1 MNTFESIHTPNYAD
15 FQQTMLAYYAAHGRS
30 FPWRTTN
37 DPYSILV
44 SEFMLQQTQTERVV
58 EKYNRWLEV
67 FPTVQ
72 DLAAASLVQVLE
84 QWVGLGYNRR
94 ARFLHQC
101 AQTIVNRYGGVVP
114 DTPETLATLSGIGPY
129 TAAAISTFAYNKP
142 NAFIETN
149 IRAVFIFF
157 FFKDRVDIRD
167 KEIFPHIE
175 ASLYTENPRLWYY
188 ALMDYGAELKKKTVN
203 PNRKSRHYT
212 KQSKFEGSVRQARG
226 AVIRTLTERK
236 TQEYRALYAN
246 TQMEKLLF
254 DKALEGLIREGFVA
268 EEDGCYSI
276 KQ

>member
-1 MNTFESIHTPNYAD
+1 MNFSAAPTITYED
-15 FQQTMLAYYAAHGRS
+15 FHKAMLAYYAAHGRS

-37 DPYSILV
+37 DPYAILV

-67 FPTVQ
+67 FPTIH

-129 TAAAISTFAYNKP
+129 TAAAISTFAYNTP

-236 TQEYRALYAN
+236 TQEYKALYAN